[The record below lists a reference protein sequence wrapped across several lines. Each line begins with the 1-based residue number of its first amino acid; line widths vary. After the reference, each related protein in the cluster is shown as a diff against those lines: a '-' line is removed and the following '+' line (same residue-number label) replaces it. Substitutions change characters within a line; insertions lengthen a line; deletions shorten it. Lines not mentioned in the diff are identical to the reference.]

1 MRRILSLAPL
11 LLLLAMVAL
20 VATLFAPA
28 ALAAPP
34 TLKPALQP
42 LIDGYDRRGPAL
54 TGATP
59 TRSDRVATRVTPD
72 YY

>member
-11 LLLLAMVAL
+11 LLLLAIVAL

-34 TLKPALQP
+34 TPKPALRQ
-42 LIDGYDRRGPAL
+42 LIDGYDRRGPAH
-54 TGATP
+54 
-59 TRSDRVATRVTPD
+59 RVATRVTPD